1 MSPCLILFFIKNG
14 FLSKLMLTFTLQLQN
29 CIGSAVTAMG
39 PEKIL
44 TLIPI
49 SINAGGLTVQNM
61 WLVPILQSHVVG
73 ASLGYYLEYIVPLA
87 KSFQK
92 ESCKGDS
99 LVHI

>member
-1 MSPCLILFFIKNG
+1 
-14 FLSKLMLTFTLQLQN
+14 MLAFTLQLQN

-49 SINAGGLTVQNM
+49 SINPGDSTVQNM
-61 WLVPILQSHVVG
+61 WLIPVLHSHVVG

-87 KSFQK
+87 KSFQD
-92 ESCKGDS
+92 ESCKGDL
-99 LVHI
+99 LVHIWLILNFVVIYG

>member
-1 MSPCLILFFIKNG
+1 
-14 FLSKLMLTFTLQLQN
+14 MLTFTLQLQN

-49 SINAGGLTVQNM
+49 SISPGDLTVQNM

-87 KSFQK
+87 KSFQD

-99 LVHI
+99 LVHIWLILNFVVM